1 MTCGSCGGKRKDVDY
16 VITFKHDGS
25 KVTVSSLPEARILR
39 AQSPSG
45 GTIEPVARKTNS
57 GK

>member
-1 MTCGSCGGKRKDVDY
+1 MACGSCGGGRRQNVDY

-25 KVTVSSLPEARILR
+25 KVTVSNLSEARILR

-45 GTIEPVARKTNS
+45 GTIEPVPRTAK
-57 GK
+57 